1 MSSLRDAM
9 SHAALGWV
17 KPELDETLRQV
28 RNEVEY
34 YAEDPA
40 DASRMRICAGYLH
53 QVQGTLRMVEL
64 YAPAMVAE
72 ELEQLAN
79 AIGAGGVA
87 DRDEACATLM
97 RGSVLLP
104 DYLERLQNGHR
115 DIPIVLMPL
124 LNEIRAARGEEGVHD
139 SVLLAF
145 APDSVTATEAELD
158 HARGSLSGRNRELLD
173 TVGSA
178 VKEELLRIKD
188 ALDLHLRTG
197 GAPEQLQTQ
206 ANELGAV
213 ADTLGMMG
221 LGVARG
227 VVVQQRDALRGVV
240 EGRQQIDE
248 NLLLD
253 IAGALL
259 YVDASLDD
267 QVAHLG
273 AGGSGEDDPS
283 AVENRRT
290 VEVLAHEA
298 IANFAAAR
306 EHFVA
311 FIETSWNHAELQDV
325 PRLLGDVSGALR
337 MLDLGSAADY
347 LRGVQQ
353 YIEAELIGRQRV
365 PSGRQLD
372 TLADAMASLEYYLEA
387 LRDRRPGRED
397 ILDITRSS
405 LEALR
410 YWPLPD
416 RNAVEPVAAAPIP
429 FASLLIERE
438 PVALQAEPLQ
448 PERIEIPVQ
457 PAAPAAGTVP
467 VPLPDFTFDPPPA
480 MPAPEVVDSSLM
492 FGALGSAAS
501 APLSLQ
507 DDADAPLVFAASSAP
522 APDVPQWDLAPF
534 HSDSDPAA
542 SAEDE
547 RSPTFASFDPV
558 SFERAET
565 GVGSAPQWTLSEAT
579 PPAVA
584 DVAVMAVEDDV
595 EASVPFDNADFAA
608 PVFDPVAAEH
618 DAVAAGEDVVFR
630 FDADA
635 LDNADDVLSL
645 HAMET
650 LSLDDDAGLHPS
662 LEIVDAATPLRVDE
676 SPVVA
681 GVDAVPADVPEDV
694 PAPMAEVLAPAS
706 DAPAPAVSVSVSVID
721 IDTIAPIDF
730 SEADAQFF
738 AELSA
743 AAADFNPQ
751 AMAAPPAAD
760 IPVVAGTEAGFEA
773 GFDDDAENIDEDIRE
788 VFLEEFDDELAN
800 LGTLL
805 PAWRVQLD
813 NMDRLR
819 PIRRIFHT
827 LKGSGRLVGAR
838 TLGEFAWK
846 IEGMLNRVLDGSRP
860 ATPAVLAMVDSAHAA
875 LPQLNAAL
883 RHGQRISVDLQAMQ
897 AIADRVGAGEETY
910 YVPLPVAAAPVA
922 PVAEAEGEDE
932 DEISRILAAEAIASV
947 QDEAE
952 PVPEAVGTPANIDSV
967 LREILEAEVE
977 VHQATLQDWLRSA
990 QQAPQPVSDALLRA
1004 VHTMNGAFA
1013 MTEVPEITAVTGGAE
1028 SYIKRALAADVVPGD
1043 EGVAALD
1050 ATAQAITATMEALQ
1064 AEQPRIVPQGALVQ
1078 RLQVLA
1084 GELPEARWPLFALE
1098 DEDEE
1103 GVELAADVEPASEA
1117 EAPLAGLDALDET
1130 SMPSAFDAEPDLIAE
1145 PQLLAEDALEPV
1157 PAAAEPQPLDVA
1169 ADSGLDVG
1177 ELTASDDLSRY
1188 FDAGW
1193 ASVPGEAEPAVADI
1207 GTIESIQP
1215 VESAPVVEV
1224 ADVDAV
1230 PTIAT
1235 VEDADLTVADDL
1247 SPYLD
1252 ASALPVDDR
1261 DAEELPVSADVD
1273 AIDLNTS
1280 LSFDSGR
1287 GDDRVIDDAAALPL
1301 DSELSSLQDEMA
1313 VPGFA
1318 EPVTLAAALEAG
1330 LHVIEEEQTLDD
1342 DGQWPVIGL
1351 QASELAPGEADAFA
1365 EDADVGG
1372 EAAVGEGES
1381 ADQPSPATVIE
1392 EITAE
1397 PPQGSAAVVRFF
1409 EMEEAPGQGMVEADA
1424 DADADAEIA
1433 EADVTPRAPHLE
1445 QAPDA
1450 ADAED
1455 GADALDFSVYDRE
1468 LVDIFVEEGKDLLD
1482 HCDGL
1487 ISELRDAPQDR
1498 EVLAGLQ
1505 RDLHTLKGGARM
1517 AGINAIGDLGHS
1529 IESLLEAVAAGR
1541 TEIERRDVQLLE
1553 RGFDRLH
1560 QLLTRTG
1567 DHRVVEPAQDLV
1579 DAFEVRTT
1587 TDIAA
1592 AAAANVA
1599 SVAET
1604 DSAPVASPAPALL
1617 DAPLSAPLPAEG
1629 VVDEDPLARPQQEQV
1644 RVRADLLDR
1653 LVNHAGEVAIYRS
1666 RLEQQLGAFRGAMGE
1681 LERTNA
1687 RLRDQLRRLDLE
1699 TEAQIVARY
1708 QREQDQADQKFDPLE
1723 LDRFSTLQQLSRA
1736 LNESAA
1742 DLGGLQGVLDDL
1754 SRQYDSLL
1762 QQQSRVSSELQDG
1775 LMRARMVP
1783 FDGLVPRLRRVVR
1796 QSGMDTG
1803 KQVHLTLEGTHGEL
1817 DRNVLDRMVAPL
1829 EHMLRNSVA
1838 HGLEA
1843 PEQRRAAG
1851 KPEEGEIAIRLHREG
1866 SEIVLEVAD
1875 DGAGLDREAIRRRA
1889 IDRGLL
1895 AADAQPNEQELDNL
1909 IFASGFTTADQVSQL
1924 AGRGVGMDVV
1934 RNEVRQLGGSVDI
1947 QSVRGQGVRFTLRL
1961 PQTLAVTQAV
1971 FVQIGETTFAVP
1983 VASVSGIGRLSR
1995 ERFEAA
2001 DSSYRYSGED
2011 YPLYDLGSLV
2021 GQAPARAD
2029 GQEQVPLLL
2038 VRAGD
2043 LRAAVAIDQVLGNR
2057 EIVVKPVGL
2066 QIASV
2071 PGIYG
2076 ATITGDGRVVVILD
2090 VAPLVRRFLANPT
2103 LPVLANAPR
2112 QERQVP
2118 LVMVVDDSL
2127 TMRKVTGRILER
2139 HNFEVSVARDGV
2151 EALERLEERVP
2162 DLMLLD
2168 IEMPRMDGYE
2178 LATAMRADPRYK
2190 DVPIVMITSRSGDKH
2205 RQRAFEI
2212 GVQRYLGK
2220 PYQELD
2226 LMRNVYDL
2234 LGIARVRE

>member
-1 MSSLRDAM
+1 
-9 SHAALGWV
+9 
-17 KPELDETLRQV
+17 
-28 RNEVEY
+28 
-34 YAEDPA
+34 
-40 DASRMRICAGYLH
+40 
-53 QVQGTLRMVEL
+53 
-64 YAPAMVAE
+64 
-72 ELEQLAN
+72 
-79 AIGAGGVA
+79 
-87 DRDEACATLM
+87 
-97 RGSVLLP
+97 
-104 DYLERLQNGHR
+104 
-115 DIPIVLMPL
+115 
-124 LNEIRAARGEEGVHD
+124 
-139 SVLLAF
+139 
-145 APDSVTATEAELD
+145 
-158 HARGSLSGRNRELLD
+158 
-173 TVGSA
+173 
-178 VKEELLRIKD
+178 
-188 ALDLHLRTG
+188 
-197 GAPEQLQTQ
+197 
-206 ANELGAV
+206 
-213 ADTLGMMG
+213 
-221 LGVARG
+221 
-227 VVVQQRDALRGVV
+227 
-240 EGRQQIDE
+240 
-248 NLLLD
+248 
-253 IAGALL
+253 
-259 YVDASLDD
+259 
-267 QVAHLG
+267 
-273 AGGSGEDDPS
+273 
-283 AVENRRT
+283 
-290 VEVLAHEA
+290 
-298 IANFAAAR
+298 
-306 EHFVA
+306 
-311 FIETSWNHAELQDV
+311 
-325 PRLLGDVSGALR
+325 
-337 MLDLGSAADY
+337 
-347 LRGVQQ
+347 
-353 YIEAELIGRQRV
+353 
-365 PSGRQLD
+365 
-372 TLADAMASLEYYLEA
+372 
-387 LRDRRPGRED
+387 
-397 ILDITRSS
+397 
-405 LEALR
+405 
-410 YWPLPD
+410 
-416 RNAVEPVAAAPIP
+416 
-429 FASLLIERE
+429 
-438 PVALQAEPLQ
+438 
-448 PERIEIPVQ
+448 
-457 PAAPAAGTVP
+457 
-467 VPLPDFTFDPPPA
+467 
-480 MPAPEVVDSSLM
+480 
-492 FGALGSAAS
+492 
-501 APLSLQ
+501 
-507 DDADAPLVFAASSAP
+507 
-522 APDVPQWDLAPF
+522 
-534 HSDSDPAA
+534 
-542 SAEDE
+542 
-547 RSPTFASFDPV
+547 
-558 SFERAET
+558 
-565 GVGSAPQWTLSEAT
+565 
-579 PPAVA
+579 
-584 DVAVMAVEDDV
+584 
-595 EASVPFDNADFAA
+595 
-608 PVFDPVAAEH
+608 
-618 DAVAAGEDVVFR
+618 
-630 FDADA
+630 
-635 LDNADDVLSL
+635 
-645 HAMET
+645 
-650 LSLDDDAGLHPS
+650 
-662 LEIVDAATPLRVDE
+662 
-676 SPVVA
+676 
-681 GVDAVPADVPEDV
+681 
-694 PAPMAEVLAPAS
+694 
-706 DAPAPAVSVSVSVID
+706 
-721 IDTIAPIDF
+721 
-730 SEADAQFF
+730 
-738 AELSA
+738 
-743 AAADFNPQ
+743 
-751 AMAAPPAAD
+751 
-760 IPVVAGTEAGFEA
+760 
-773 GFDDDAENIDEDIRE
+773 
-788 VFLEEFDDELAN
+788 
-800 LGTLL
+800 
-805 PAWRVQLD
+805 
-813 NMDRLR
+813 
-819 PIRRIFHT
+819 
-827 LKGSGRLVGAR
+827 
-838 TLGEFAWK
+838 
-846 IEGMLNRVLDGSRP
+846 
-860 ATPAVLAMVDSAHAA
+860 
-875 LPQLNAAL
+875 
-883 RHGQRISVDLQAMQ
+883 
-897 AIADRVGAGEETY
+897 
-910 YVPLPVAAAPVA
+910 
-922 PVAEAEGEDE
+922 
-932 DEISRILAAEAIASV
+932 
-947 QDEAE
+947 
-952 PVPEAVGTPANIDSV
+952 
-967 LREILEAEVE
+967 
-977 VHQATLQDWLRSA
+977 
-990 QQAPQPVSDALLRA
+990 
-1004 VHTMNGAFA
+1004 
-1013 MTEVPEITAVTGGAE
+1013 
-1028 SYIKRALAADVVPGD
+1028 
-1043 EGVAALD
+1043 
-1050 ATAQAITATMEALQ
+1050 
-1064 AEQPRIVPQGALVQ
+1064 
-1078 RLQVLA
+1078 
-1084 GELPEARWPLFALE
+1084 
-1098 DEDEE
+1098 
-1103 GVELAADVEPASEA
+1103 
-1117 EAPLAGLDALDET
+1117 
-1130 SMPSAFDAEPDLIAE
+1130 
-1145 PQLLAEDALEPV
+1145 
-1157 PAAAEPQPLDVA
+1157 
-1169 ADSGLDVG
+1169 
-1177 ELTASDDLSRY
+1177 ASDDLSRY

-1193 ASVPGEAEPAVADI
+1193 PSVQGEDEPAVAYT
-1207 GTIESIQP
+1207 GAIESIQP
-1215 VESAPVVEV
+1215 VESVPVVEG
-1224 ADVDAV
+1224 ADAAAA
-1230 PTIAT
+1230 PTIET
-1235 VEDADLTVADDL
+1235 VDDADLTMADDL

-1261 DAEELPVSADVD
+1261 DAEELPVSAEVD

-1280 LSFDSGR
+1280 LSFDSGS
-1287 GDDRVIDDAAALPL
+1287 GDDSVIDDAAALPL

-1330 LHVIEEEQTLDD
+1330 LHVIEQERTLDD

-1392 EITAE
+1392 AFSAE
-1397 PPQGSAAVVRFF
+1397 ARVGSGAPVRFF
-1409 EMEEAPGQGMVEADA
+1409 EMEEAPGQGTINTGAG
-1424 DADADAEIA
+1424 AEIA
-1433 EADVTPRAPHLE
+1433 AADIEPPAPDVE
-1445 QAPDA
+1445 QAPVA

-1455 GADALDFSVYDRE
+1455 GADADALDFSVYDRE
-1468 LVDIFVEEGKDLLD
+1468 LVDIFVEEGRDLLD

-1567 DHRVVEPAQDLV
+1567 THRVVEPALDLV
-1579 DAFEVRTT
+1579 EAFEVRTT

-1592 AAAANVA
+1592 AATAARAA
-1599 SVAET
+1599 SEAET
-1604 DSAPVASPAPALL
+1604 VPAQAAATLTPIV

-1629 VVDEDPLARPQQEQV
+1629 TVDEDPLARPQQEQV

-1796 QSGMDTG
+1796 QAGMDTG

-2112 QERQVP
+2112 RERQVP

-2178 LATAMRADPRYK
+2178 LATAMRADPRYR

>member
-34 YAEDPA
+34 YAEDPS
-40 DASRMRICAGYLH
+40 DASRMRICAGFLH

-79 AIGAGGVA
+79 AIGAGRVA

-124 LNEIRAARGEEGVHD
+124 LNEIRAARGEDGVHD

-325 PRLLGDVSGALR
+325 PRLLGDVAGALR
-337 MLDLGSAADY
+337 MLDLGTAADY

-416 RNAVEPVAAAPIP
+416 RNAVEPAP
-429 FASLLIERE
+429 FAAQPVERE
-438 PVALQAEPLQ
+438 PVALQAEAQQ

-467 VPLPDFTFDPPPA
+467 VPLPDFTFDPPPVA
-480 MPAPEVVDSSLM
+480 SAPEVVDNRLM
-492 FGALGSAAS
+492 FGALSSTTIDAAT

-507 DDADAPLVFAASSAP
+507 DDAEAPLVFAASSAP

-534 HSDSDPAA
+534 HPDADPLA
-542 SAEDE
+542 SADDE

-558 SFERAET
+558 SFEQGDA
-565 GVGSAPQWTLSEAT
+565 GQGAAAQWTLSEAV
-579 PPAVA
+579 PPARADAVA
-584 DVAVMAVEDDV
+584 ADADADADED
-595 EASVPFDNADFAA
+595 ADPTAAIDPDADAA

-618 DAVAAGEDVVFR
+618 DAVAAHDDVVFR

-650 LSLDDDAGLHPS
+650 LSLDDDAGLHPP
-662 LEIVDAATPLRVDE
+662 LEIVDASPATVADE
-676 SPVVA
+676 
-681 GVDAVPADVPEDV
+681 
-694 PAPMAEVLAPAS
+694 APAFTGLDAAPA
-706 DAPAPAVSVSVSVID
+706 DAPAVSVID

-743 AAADFNPQ
+743 AAADFDPQ
-751 AMAAPPAAD
+751 ATAAPTGAEAAAMAD
-760 IPVVAGTEAGFEA
+760 ADAGFEA

-805 PAWRVQLD
+805 PAWRMQPD

-860 ATPAVLAMVDSAHAA
+860 ASPAVLAMVDNAHAA

-897 AIADRVGAGEETY
+897 AIADRVGVGEETY

-922 PVAEAEGEDE
+922 PVLGTEAEGE
-932 DEISRILAAEAIASV
+932 DEISRILEAEAIASV
-947 QDEAE
+947 QVDAEAE
-952 PVPEAVGTPANIDSV
+952 PEAEGTPANIDSV

-1064 AEQPRIVPQGALVQ
+1064 AEQPRIAPQEALVQ
-1078 RLQVLA
+1078 RLLALA
-1084 GELPEARWPLFALE
+1084 GELPEARWPMVGLE
-1098 DEDEE
+1098 DEDDD
-1103 GVELAADVEPASEA
+1103 LALEA
-1117 EAPLAGLDALDET
+1117 EAASDAAADT
-1130 SMPSAFDAEPDLIAE
+1130 PAAVVPDA
-1145 PQLLAEDALEPV
+1145 
-1157 PAAAEPQPLDVA
+1157 AAAEADEPVLEPLAAEVQTVESTDVIGTGLEA
-1169 ADSGLDVG
+1169 A
-1177 ELTASDDLSRY
+1177 ELTGSDDLSRY

-1193 ASVPGEAEPAVADI
+1193 PAVPGEGEVASVDI
-1207 GTIESIQP
+1207 GSIESIQP
-1215 VESAPVVEV
+1215 IEHAPLAAAADADAAPTPV
-1224 ADVDAV
+1224 A
-1230 PTIAT
+1230 
-1235 VEDADLTVADDL
+1235 EADLTAADDL

-1261 DAEELPVSADVD
+1261 DTDELPAAAEVV
-1273 AIDLNTS
+1273 AIDLNTQS
-1280 LSFDSGR
+1280 PADGLDSE
-1287 GDDRVIDDAAALPL
+1287 DRFIDEAAALPL
-1301 DSELSSLQDEMA
+1301 DSGLSSLQDEMA
-1313 VPGFA
+1313 APGFA

-1330 LHVIEEEQTLDD
+1330 LHVIDEEQTLDD
-1342 DGQWPVIGL
+1342 DGQWPVLGL
-1351 QASELAPGEADAFA
+1351 QASELAPGEANAFA

-1381 ADQPSPATVIE
+1381 ADQPSPATVD
-1392 EITAE
+1392 E
-1397 PPQGSAAVVRFF
+1397 PPPVDAAAPLRFF
-1409 EMEEAPGQGMVEADA
+1409 ELEDAPGQALAPAAAEPVEIDGTSSAPVHDESVA
-1424 DADADAEIA
+1424 GEEGTDSAE
-1433 EADVTPRAPHLE
+1433 
-1445 QAPDA
+1445 
-1450 ADAED
+1450 
-1455 GADALDFSVYDRE
+1455 ALDFSVYDRE

-1567 DHRVVEPAQDLV
+1567 AHRVVEPAQDLV
-1579 DAFEVRTT
+1579 DAFDVRTT

-1592 AAAANVA
+1592 AAAIHAV
-1599 SVAET
+1599 SVGQ
-1604 DSAPVASPAPALL
+1604 SVPAPADSPSTAVV
-1617 DAPLSAPLPAEG
+1617 DAPLSAPLPIEG
-1629 VVDEDPLARPQQEQV
+1629 GVDEDPLVRPQQEQV

-2011 YPLYDLGSLV
+2011 YPLYDLGTLV

-2029 GQEQVPLLL
+2029 GQDQVPLLL

-2178 LATAMRADPRYK
+2178 LATAMRADPRYRE
-2190 DVPIVMITSRSGDKH
+2190 VPIVMITSRSGDKH

>member
-1 MSSLRDAM
+1 MNSLRDAM

-17 KPELDETLRQV
+17 KPELDETLRLV

-34 YAEDPA
+34 FAEDPA
-40 DASRMRICAGYLH
+40 DSSRMRICAGYLH

-72 ELEQLAN
+72 ELEQLAI
-79 AIGAGGVA
+79 AVGKGEVA
-87 DRDEACATLM
+87 ERDEACATLM

-115 DIPIVLMPL
+115 DIPIVLQPL
-124 LNEIRAARGEEGVHD
+124 LNEIRTARGEALIND
-139 SVLLAF
+139 SVLFAF

-173 TVGSA
+173 TVGNA
-178 VKEELLRIKD
+178 VKEELLQVKD
-188 ALDLHLRTG
+188 ALDLHLRTDG
-197 GAPEQLQTQ
+197 SPQQLQEQVTK
-206 ANELGAV
+206 LGSV
-213 ADTLGMMG
+213 ADTLGMLG
-221 LGVARG
+221 LGAARG

-248 NLLLD
+248 DMLLD

-273 AGGSGEDDPS
+273 ASGTGQDDPS

-337 MLDLGSAADY
+337 MLDLGTAADY

-410 YWPLPD
+410 YWPLPE
-416 RNAVEPVAAAPIP
+416 RGVVAAGDVQPVV
-429 FASLLIERE
+429 RE
-438 PVALQAEPLQ
+438 AVVVPAEPLQ
-448 PERIEIPVQ
+448 IEPLDIDVQ
-457 PAAPAAGTVP
+457 ASAPAPGDVP
-467 VPLPDFTFDPPPA
+467 APLPDFTFDPLPEATPA
-480 MPAPEVVDSSLM
+480 DNGLM
-492 FGALGSAAS
+492 FGSLGTPALSAEPHGTPP
-501 APLSLQ
+501 PLL
-507 DDADAPLVFAASSAP
+507 FAASSAP
-522 APDVPQWDLAPF
+522 APEVPQWELGGFDATAG
-534 HSDSDPAA
+534 SAA
-542 SAEDE
+542 GRSDE
-547 RSPTFASFDPV
+547 RAPTFDSFDPV
-558 SFERAET
+558 SFDPVSAEQ
-565 GVGSAPQWTLSEAT
+565 SDAAAWTLSAIPVPEEGDTQASAVDGNDDALLAT
-579 PPAVA
+579 SL
-584 DVAVMAVEDDV
+584 D
-595 EASVPFDNADFAA
+595 EASSAA
-608 PVFDPVAAEH
+608 SLDVVISPAFDPVAAER
-618 DAVAAGEDVVFR
+618 DGQPSLSDDVVFR
-630 FDADA
+630 FDSS
-635 LDNADDVLSL
+635 LLHNADDVLSL
-645 HAMET
+645 EAMET
-650 LSLDDDAGLHPS
+650 LSLDDEQASPATLEFIDAGVVAQADDGLAITERLDS
-662 LEIVDAATPLRVDE
+662 TVDGDAAIDAAVY
-676 SPVVA
+676 VA
-681 GVDAVPADVPEDV
+681 PAADLPASEDLPAVPAAPTVALVDV
-694 PAPMAEVLAPAS
+694 
-706 DAPAPAVSVSVSVID
+706 
-721 IDTIAPIDF
+721 DTIAPIDF

-738 AELSA
+738 AELNA
-743 AAADFNPQ
+743 AAAGFNPQ
-751 AMAAPPAAD
+751 AMPAA
-760 IPVVAGTEAGFEA
+760 VVATETVPPTVAEGGFDA
-773 GFDDDAENIDEDIRE
+773 GFDDDAENIDQDIRE
-788 VFLEEFDDELAN
+788 VFLEEFDDELGN

-805 PAWRVQLD
+805 PAWRMQPD

-846 IEGMLNRVLDGSRP
+846 IEGMLNRVLDGSRAP
-860 ATPAVLAMVDSAHAA
+860 TPAVLAMVDHAYTA

-883 RHGQRISVDLQAMQ
+883 RDGQRVSVDLQAMQ
-897 AIADRVGAGEETY
+897 AIADRVGAGEETF
-910 YVPLPVAAAPVA
+910 YVALPGAVAPTVEAPTDAAAPLDGAVPDVDA
-922 PVAEAEGEDE
+922 PAQSAVEA
-932 DEISRILAAEAIASV
+932 
-947 QDEAE
+947 
-952 PVPEAVGTPANIDSV
+952 PGTPANIDSV

-977 VHQATLQDWLRSA
+977 LHQATLQGWLRSA

-1043 EGVAALD
+1043 DAVAALD
-1050 ATAQAITATMEALQ
+1050 ETAQAINATMDALQ
-1064 AEQPRIVPQGALVQ
+1064 AEQPRIASQAELAQ
-1078 RLQVLA
+1078 RLQALA
-1084 GELPEARWPLFALE
+1084 GELPEARWPMAGLDVDDD
-1098 DEDEE
+1098 DEDEA
-1103 GVELAADVEPASEA
+1103 LIALDADADADADADVVEPVHGVAVAPEA
-1117 EAPLAGLDALDET
+1117 GRDTDAEVLDALQVSENALSDADLE
-1130 SMPSAFDAEPDLIAE
+1130 SA
-1145 PQLLAEDALEPV
+1145 
-1157 PAAAEPQPLDVA
+1157 
-1169 ADSGLDVG
+1169 
-1177 ELTASDDLSRY
+1177 ELTGSDDLSRY

-1193 ASVPGEAEPAVADI
+1193 PSMPDGPAPESTAQMAASTVAAAEIEAGQAVTA
-1207 GTIESIQP
+1207 S
-1215 VESAPVVEV
+1215 
-1224 ADVDAV
+1224 
-1230 PTIAT
+1230 
-1235 VEDADLTVADDL
+1235 EDAALTAVDDL

-1261 DAEELPVSADVD
+1261 DLDV
-1273 AIDLNTS
+1273 ANDLNT
-1280 LSFDSGR
+1280 LSPFTPETAED
-1287 GDDRVIDDAAALPL
+1287 DDAAAVPL
-1301 DSELSSLQDEMA
+1301 DSGLSSLQDEMA

-1318 EPVTLAAALEAG
+1318 DPITLEAALEAG
-1330 LHVIEEEQTLDD
+1330 LHVIDEEQGQDE
-1342 DGQWPVIGL
+1342 DGQWPVLGL
-1351 QASELAPGEADAFA
+1351 QASELAPGEAEAFA

-1381 ADQPSPATVIE
+1381 TDQPSPATVE
-1392 EITAE
+1392 DVGAAETAQDAIS
-1397 PPQGSAAVVRFF
+1397 PSRFF
-1409 EMEEAPGQGMVEADA
+1409 ELEDAPGQAAAADSGMIVVPVAAEAAAVDAEPLVIDSVDAVVPADA
-1424 DADADAEIA
+1424 SLLEAQAEEAQTGSDSESESEDSAD
-1433 EADVTPRAPHLE
+1433 L
-1445 QAPDA
+1445 
-1450 ADAED
+1450 
-1455 GADALDFSVYDRE
+1455 LDFSIHDRE

-1487 ISELRDAPQDR
+1487 ISELREAPQDR
-1498 EVLAGLQ
+1498 EALAGLQ

-1529 IESLLEAVAAGR
+1529 IESLLEAVAGGR

-1567 DHRVVEPAQDLV
+1567 EHRIVEPAQDLL
-1579 DAFEVRTT
+1579 DAFEARTT
-1587 TDIAA
+1587 TDITAAASAA
-1592 AAAANVA
+1592 AASAADAVE
-1599 SVAET
+1599 AEQ
-1604 DSAPVASPAPALL
+1604 SAQAAPAVAVV
-1617 DAPLSAPLPAEG
+1617 DAPLSAPLPVEG
-1629 VVDEDPLARPQQEQV
+1629 SSEEDPLARPQQEQV

-1796 QSGMDTG
+1796 QAGMDTG

-1866 SEIVLEVAD
+1866 SEIVLDVAD

-1889 IDRGLL
+1889 IERGLL
-1895 AADAQPNEQELDNL
+1895 PADAQPSEQELDNL
-1909 IFASGFTTADQVSQL
+1909 IFASGFSTADQVSQL

-1934 RNEVRQLGGSVDI
+1934 GNEVRQLGGSVDI

-1983 VASVSGIGRLSR
+1983 VASVSGIGRLSH

-2001 DSSYRYSGED
+2001 DSSYRYGGED

-2029 GQEQVPLLL
+2029 GQAQVPLLL

-2057 EIVVKPVGL
+2057 EVVVKPVGL

-2103 LPVLANAPR
+2103 APVLVNAPR

-2151 EALERLEERVP
+2151 EALEQLEERVP

>member
-34 YAEDPA
+34 YAEDPT
-40 DASRMRICAGYLH
+40 DASRMRICAGFLH

-145 APDSVTATEAELD
+145 APDSVSATEAELD

-337 MLDLGSAADY
+337 MLDLGTAADY

-410 YWPLPD
+410 YWPLPE
-416 RNAVEPVAAAPIP
+416 RNAAEPVAAAPIA

-438 PVALQAEPLQ
+438 PVTLQAEPLQ
-448 PERIEIPVQ
+448 PEHIEIPVQ

-480 MPAPEVVDSSLM
+480 TPAPDVVDNSLM
-492 FGALGSAAS
+492 FGALGTGAS
-501 APLSLQ
+501 APLSLH

-522 APDVPQWDLAPF
+522 APEVPQWDLAPF
-534 HSDSDPAA
+534 HPEADPLAPA
-542 SAEDE
+542 DE

-558 SFERAET
+558 SFEQADAGQGAAT
-565 GVGSAPQWTLSEAT
+565 HWTLSEAT
-579 PPAVA
+579 PPAPADEVA
-584 DVAVMAVEDDV
+584 LDADEGAVATTSID
-595 EASVPFDNADFAA
+595 ADAYAA

-618 DAVAAGEDVVFR
+618 EAAPASGDVVFR

-650 LSLDDDAGLHPS
+650 LTLDDDAVLHPS
-662 LEIVDAATPLRVDE
+662 LEIVDAGAPTMEDE
-676 SPVVA
+676 NPV
-681 GVDAVPADVPEDV
+681 AVEMGTAPADAPIDT
-694 PAPMAEVLAPAS
+694 PAPGADAPTPVA
-706 DAPAPAVSVSVSVID
+706 DAPAVSVID

-751 AMAAPPAAD
+751 ATAAPTVVEA
-760 IPVVAGTEAGFEA
+760 PVAVDAEVGFEA

-805 PAWRVQLD
+805 PAWRMQPD

-860 ATPAVLAMVDSAHAA
+860 ASPAVLAMVDNAHAA

-910 YVPLPVAAAPVA
+910 YVPLPVAVA
-922 PVAEAEGEDE
+922 PATPVVEAGSEGED
-932 DEISRILAAEAIASV
+932 DISRILEAEAIASV
-947 QDEAE
+947 QAEAE

-1043 EGVAALD
+1043 EGVAALG

-1064 AEQPRIVPQGALVQ
+1064 AEQPRIVPQEALVQ
-1078 RLQVLA
+1078 RLQALA
-1084 GELPEARWPLFALE
+1084 GELPEARWPMVGLE
-1098 DEDEE
+1098 DEDD
-1103 GVELAADVEPASEA
+1103 ELALETDPEFDAAVDTPDASAFEPTGSGIEPA
-1117 EAPLAGLDALDET
+1117 
-1130 SMPSAFDAEPDLIAE
+1130 EPV
-1145 PQLLAEDALEPV
+1145 LEPIAAGAQV
-1157 PAAAEPQPLDVA
+1157 PETTDVI
-1169 ADSGLDVG
+1169 DTGLDVG
-1177 ELTASDDLSRY
+1177 ELTGSDDLSRY

-1193 ASVPGEAEPAVADI
+1193 PSVPGEDESATVDTGSP
-1207 GTIESIQP
+1207 ESIQP
-1215 VESAPVVEV
+1215 VESDPVVAPAEV
-1224 ADVDAV
+1224 EAA
-1230 PTIAT
+1230 PTPAA
-1235 VEDADLTVADDL
+1235 EAELTAADDL

-1261 DAEELPVSADVD
+1261 DTDELPAPAETD
-1273 AIDLNTS
+1273 AIDLNTQQPAG
-1280 LSFDSGR
+1280 LGDVDGNDFD
-1287 GDDRVIDDAAALPL
+1287 VTAALPL

-1313 VPGFA
+1313 APGFA

-1330 LHVIEEEQTLDD
+1330 LHVIDEEQTLDD
-1342 DGQWPVIGL
+1342 DGQWPVLGL
-1351 QASELAPGEADAFA
+1351 QASELAPGEAEAFA

-1372 EAAVGEGES
+1372 EAAIGEGES
-1381 ADQPSPATVIE
+1381 ADQPSPATVNE
-1392 EITAE
+1392 EV
-1397 PPQGSAAVVRFF
+1397 AADALQASGGPVRFF
-1409 EMEEAPGQGMVEADA
+1409 ELEDAPGRGTVH
-1424 DADADAEIA
+1424 ADAEPVES
-1433 EADVTPRAPHLE
+1433 EA
-1445 QAPDA
+1445 A
-1450 ADAED
+1450 ANLPADD
-1455 GADALDFSVYDRE
+1455 GAAALEDSADGVDALDFSVYDRE

-1567 DHRVVEPAQDLV
+1567 AHRVVEPAQDLV
-1579 DAFEVRTT
+1579 EAFEVRTT

-1592 AAAANVA
+1592 AVAAAHGA
-1599 SVAET
+1599 SVVEA
-1604 DSAPVASPAPALL
+1604 APAQTVSPSTALV
-1617 DAPLSAPLPAEG
+1617 DIPLSAPLPAEG

-2029 GQEQVPLLL
+2029 GQDQVPLLL

>member
-337 MLDLGSAADY
+337 MLDLGTAADY

-480 MPAPEVVDSSLM
+480 TPAPEVVDNSLM

-565 GVGSAPQWTLSEAT
+565 GVGSAPQWTLLEAT

-595 EASVPFDNADFAA
+595 EASVPFDTADFAA

-706 DAPAPAVSVSVSVID
+706 DAPAPAVSVID

-751 AMAAPPAAD
+751 AMATPPAAD

-860 ATPAVLAMVDSAHAA
+860 ATPAVLAMVDNAHAA

-910 YVPLPVAAAPVA
+910 YVPLPVAVAPVA

-1078 RLQVLA
+1078 RLQALA

-1103 GVELAADVEPASEA
+1103 GVELAADVEQASEA

-1130 SMPSAFDAEPDLIAE
+1130 GMPSAFDAAPDLIAE

-1193 ASVPGEAEPAVADI
+1193 ASVPGEDEPAVADI

-1235 VEDADLTVADDL
+1235 VEDADLTMADDL

-1397 PPQGSAAVVRFF
+1397 APQGSAVAVRFF

-1424 DADADAEIA
+1424 DAAIA
-1433 EADVTPRAPHLE
+1433 EADVMPRAPHLE

-1468 LVDIFVEEGKDLLD
+1468 LVDIFVDEGKDLLD

-1567 DHRVVEPAQDLV
+1567 DHRVVEPARDLV

-1604 DSAPVASPAPALL
+1604 ASAAVASPAPALL

-2029 GQEQVPLLL
+2029 GQDQVPLLL

-2234 LGIARVRE
+2234 LGIARARE

>member
-124 LNEIRAARGEEGVHD
+124 LNEIRTARGEEGVHD

-273 AGGSGEDDPS
+273 ACGSGEDDPS

-337 MLDLGSAADY
+337 MLDLGTAADY

-416 RNAVEPVAAAPIP
+416 RNTVEPVAAAPIP

-457 PAAPAAGTVP
+457 LAAPAAGTVP

-480 MPAPEVVDSSLM
+480 TPAPEVVDNSLM
-492 FGALGSAAS
+492 FGALGTVAS

-547 RSPTFASFDPV
+547 RSPTFASFEPV

-565 GVGSAPQWTLSEAT
+565 GVGSAPQWTLSEAA

-584 DVAVMAVEDDV
+584 DAAVMAVEGDV
-595 EASVPFDNADFAA
+595 DASVPFDTADFAV

-630 FDADA
+630 FDGDA

-706 DAPAPAVSVSVSVID
+706 DAPAPAVSVID

-860 ATPAVLAMVDSAHAA
+860 ATPAVLAMVDNAHAA

-1078 RLQVLA
+1078 RLQALA
-1084 GELPEARWPLFALE
+1084 GKLPEARWPLFALE

-1103 GVELAADVEPASEA
+1103 GVELAADVEQASEA

-1130 SMPSAFDAEPDLIAE
+1130 GMPSALDAAPDLIAE

-1157 PAAAEPQPLDVA
+1157 PAAAESQPLDVA

-1193 ASVPGEAEPAVADI
+1193 PSVPGEAEPAVADI
-1207 GTIESIQP
+1207 GAIESIQP
-1215 VESAPVVEV
+1215 AESAPAVEV
-1224 ADVDAV
+1224 AEADAV
-1230 PTIAT
+1230 PTIVT
-1235 VEDADLTVADDL
+1235 VDDADLTMADDL

-1261 DAEELPVSADVD
+1261 DAEELPVSAEVD

-1409 EMEEAPGQGMVEADA
+1409 EMEEAPGQGMVEA

-2029 GQEQVPLLL
+2029 GQDQVPLLL

-2234 LGIARVRE
+2234 LGIARARE